1 MSQATPPFSSQV
13 TRFLFENMD
22 ICGVLVQLTDAWEGM
37 HHGRG
42 YASRAQT
49 LLGEMSA
56 VAALMGGG
64 LKAAGRLTFQIQGQ
78 GAISMLVVDCEQVV
92 DGDLLLRGM
101 VRCDESQQEK
111 LDKAHLPLKEL
122 LGEGTLLFSLQSD
135 TTDRPYQSQV
145 PLSGDSMANV
155 FELFMSQSAQQDARL
170 WLFSDEHSACALF
183 LQTLP
188 PGKRDEMTTAVDPD
202 PDGWN
207 RIQQLAS
214 TVRAGEMMLPP
225 EVLLSRLF
233 TEDTLRVFPPRKVR
247 YYCPRDED
255 RVRSMLVS
263 LGRDEIAGL
272 LAEHGEIRI
281 HDEICNQEYRFGPG
295 VLDELFPSSGQTLH

>member
-1 MSQATPPFSSQV
+1 MSQATSPLFSQV
-13 TRFLFENMD
+13 TRFMFED
-22 ICGVLVQLTDAWEGM
+22 LDVCGVIVQLSEAWEGI

-42 YASRAQT
+42 YAHRVQT

-78 GAISMLVVDCEQVV
+78 GAISMLVVSCEQAA

-101 VRCDESQQEK
+101 ARCDETQQEK
-111 LDKAHLPLKEL
+111 LDRETLPLNEL
-122 LGEGTLLFSLQSD
+122 LGDGTLLFSLQSGM
-135 TTDRPYQSQV
+135 TDMPYQSQV
-145 PLSGDSMANV
+145 PLSGEGMAHV
-155 FELFMSQSAQQDARL
+155 FEQFMSQSAQQDARL
-170 WLFSDEHSACALF
+170 WLFADEHSASALF

-188 PGKRDEMTTAVDPD
+188 PRVRDERTAD

-207 RIQQLAS
+207 RVQQLAS
-214 TVRAGEMMLPP
+214 TVRAEEMGLPP

-233 TEDTLRVFPPRKVR
+233 AEDSLRVFPPRKVR

-255 RVRSMLVS
+255 RIRSMLVT
-263 LGRDEIAGL
+263 LGRDEVAGL
-272 LAEHGEIRI
+272 IAEYGEIRI
-281 HDEICNQEYRFGPG
+281 HDEICNHEYRFGPG
-295 VLDELFPSSGQTLH
+295 VLDELFPSSGHTLH

>member
-1 MSQATPPFSSQV
+1 MSQITPPFSSQV
-13 TRFLFENMD
+13 TRFLFEELD
-22 ICGVLVQLTDAWEGM
+22 VCGVLVQLTEAWEGM

-42 YASRAQT
+42 YAPCVQT

-64 LKAAGRLTFQIQGQ
+64 LKAAGRLTFQVQGK
-78 GAISMLVVDCEQVV
+78 GVISIMVVDCEQLA

-101 VRCDESQQEK
+101 ARCDEAQQEK
-111 LDKAHLPLKEL
+111 LDAAHLSLNEL

-135 TTDRPYQSQV
+135 MTDRPYQSQV
-145 PLSGDSMANV
+145 PLSGESMANV

-170 WLFSDEHSACALF
+170 WLFADEHSACALF

-188 PGKRDEMTTAVDPD
+188 PSKRDEMAGEPD

-233 TEDTLRVFPPRKVR
+233 AEDILRVFPSRKVR

-263 LGRDEIAGL
+263 LGRDEIVGL

-281 HDEICNQEYRFGPG
+281 RDEICNQEYRFGPS